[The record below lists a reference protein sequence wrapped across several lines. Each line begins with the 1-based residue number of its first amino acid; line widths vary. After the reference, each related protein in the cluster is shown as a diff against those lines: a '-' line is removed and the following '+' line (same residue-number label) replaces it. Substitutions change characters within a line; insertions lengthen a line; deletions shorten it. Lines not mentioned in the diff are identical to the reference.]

1 MDSEAQN
8 LKVMIIDMHI
18 RPEIENDLITDDV
31 DISIIDM
38 QRIVDLKI
46 SDRDTSKLKF
56 SRIKWGFFQ
65 VSPIL

>member
-8 LKVMIIDMHI
+8 LKVTIIDMHI
-18 RPEIENDLITDDV
+18 RPEIENDVITDDV

-38 QRIVDLKI
+38 QRIVDPKF